1 MNLSKSK
8 QLYEQAKKVMP
19 GGVNSPVR
27 AFKSVGSDPIFIKR
41 AQGAYLY
48 DEDGNKY
55 LDHISSWGPMI
66 LGHGHPEVLEAV
78 AKTLKDGTS
87 FGAPTA
93 AEVTLAEMVIE
104 AVPSVEMVRMVS
116 SGTEAVMSALRLA
129 RAATGRSKILK
140 FEGCYHGHSDSM
152 LVKAGSGVAT
162 LGLPDSPGVTAGT
175 AADTLTIPYND
186 LAAVE
191 QAFAADGGAIAAV
204 ILEPIAGNMGVV
216 LPAPGFLEGLRRLTT
231 RNGALLI
238 FDEVIS
244 GFRASYGGAQAVYN
258 VTPDI
263 TTLGKIIGGG
273 LPVGAF
279 GGKREIMKMVAP
291 AGPVYQAGTLSGN
304 PLAMAAGIATL
315 TVLKRPGAYGELR
328 AKSERLAAGVK
339 KAAADAGVKVCVN
352 QTDSLMTCFFAPGP
366 VTDYASAKTSDTV
379 LYAGF
384 FNGLLNRG
392 VYYPPSQF
400 EAVFTSMAMTD
411 ADIETSLIAAQEAIA
426 AL

>member
-1 MNLSKSK
+1 MNLSKS
-8 QLYEQAKKVMP
+8 QELFEQAIKVMP

-27 AFKSVGSDPIFIKR
+27 AFKSVSSDPIFIKR

-66 LGHGHPEVLEAV
+66 LGHGHPEVVEAV
-78 AKTLKDGTS
+78 AKALRDGTS

-93 AEVTLAEMVIE
+93 AEVTLAEMVVE
-104 AVPSVEMVRMVS
+104 AVPSVEMVRLVS

-140 FEGCYHGHSDSM
+140 FAGCYHGHSDSM
-152 LVKAGSGVAT
+152 LVKAGSGIAT

-175 AADTLTIPYND
+175 AADTLTVPYNSLD
-186 LAAVE
+186 SAEEAFVE
-191 QAFAADGGAIAAV
+191 EGGAIAAV

-216 LPAPGFLEGLRRLTT
+216 LPAPGFLEGLRELTV

-244 GFRASYGGAQAVYN
+244 GFRASYGGAQSTYN
-258 VTPDI
+258 VMPDI

-279 GGKREIMKMVAP
+279 GGKREVMEMVAP

-315 TVLKRPGAYGELR
+315 TVLKRPGVYDELR
-328 AKSERLAAGVK
+328 AKSERLAEGVK

-352 QTDSLMTCFFAPGP
+352 QADSLMTCFFAPGP
-366 VTDYASAKTSDTV
+366 VTDYASAKTSDTA

-400 EAVFTSMAMTD
+400 EAVFTSLAMTD
-411 ADIETSLIAAQEAIA
+411 ADIETSLIAAQEAIV

>member
-1 MNLSKSK
+1 MEHKKSEE
-8 QLYEQAKKVMP
+8 LFEQAKKVIP

-66 LGHGHPEVLEAV
+66 LGHGHPEVVEAV
-78 AKTLKDGTS
+78 AKALRDGTS

-93 AEVTLAEMVIE
+93 AEVTLAEMVVE
-104 AVPSVEMVRMVS
+104 AVPSVEMVRLVS

-140 FEGCYHGHSDSM
+140 FAGCYHGHSDSM

-175 AADTLTIPYND
+175 AADTLTVPYNS
-186 LAAVE
+186 LAAAEEVFGE
-191 QAFAADGGAIAAV
+191 EGGAIAAV

-216 LPAPGFLEGLRRLTT
+216 LPAPGFLEGLRELTA

-244 GFRASYGGAQAVYN
+244 GFRASYGGAQSIYN

-279 GGKREIMKMVAP
+279 GGKREVMEMIAP

-315 TVLKRPGAYGELR
+315 TVLKRPGVYDELR

-366 VTDYASAKTSDTV
+366 VTDYASAKTSDTA

-400 EAVFTSMAMTD
+400 EAVFTSLAMTD
-411 ADIETSLIAAQEAIA
+411 ADIETSLIAAQGAIA

>member
-1 MNLSKSK
+1 MDLSKSQK
-8 QLYEQAKKVMP
+8 LFEQAIKVMP

-48 DEDGNKY
+48 DEDGSKY

-66 LGHGHPEVLEAV
+66 LGHGHPEAVEAV
-78 AKTLKDGTS
+78 AKTLRDGTS

-93 AEVTLAEMVIE
+93 AEVTLAEMVVE
-104 AVPSVEMVRMVS
+104 AVPSVEMVRLVS

-140 FEGCYHGHSDSM
+140 FAGCYHGHSDSM

-175 AADTLTIPYND
+175 AADTLTVPYNSLD
-186 LAAVE
+186 SAE
-191 QAFAADGGAIAAV
+191 EAFAEEGGAIAAV

-216 LPAPGFLEGLRRLTT
+216 LPAPGFLEGLRELTV

-244 GFRASYGGAQAVYN
+244 GFRASYGGAQSTYN

-279 GGKREIMKMVAP
+279 GGKREVVEMVAP

-315 TVLKRPGAYGELR
+315 TVLKRPGVYDELR
-328 AKSERLAAGVK
+328 VKSERLAAGVK
-339 KAAADAGVKVCVN
+339 KAAVDAGVKVCVN

-366 VTDYASAKTSDTV
+366 VTDYASAKTSDTA
-379 LYAGF
+379 LYASF

-400 EAVFTSMAMTD
+400 EAVFTSLAMTD